1 MKKVVAFVGSP
12 RKKGNT
18 SDVVNQV
25 LKGAESTGAETKVY
39 YLNEMNIRGCQSCMY
54 CRKHEGCTVKDDM
67 TEVYED
73 IKTADSV
80 VIGSPI
86 YIHQVSAQ
94 TKLLLDRLYPLT
106 DGDHKP
112 RYGNKKL
119 LFVYSQAAPLAVF
132 FRTYY
137 RYMRNSLKAMGLIHT
152 GDIVATGSYELGKAA
167 KQDKL
172 MRKAYK
178 AGLALTK

>member
-1 MKKVVAFVGSP
+1 MKKVVAFIGSP

-25 LKGAESTGAETKVY
+25 LKGAKDQGAEAKIY
-39 YLNEMNIRGCQSCMY
+39 YLNEMNIKGCQSCLY
-54 CRKHEGCTVKDDM
+54 CRKHEGCPTKDDM
-67 TEVYED
+67 TEVYEEL
-73 IKTADSV
+73 KTADAV

-106 DGDHKP
+106 DSEHKP

-132 FRTYY
+132 FGQYY
-137 RYMRNSLKAMGLIHT
+137 RYMRNSLKAMGLLHMA
-152 GDIVATGSYELGKAA
+152 DIVATGSIDLGKAA
-167 KQDKL
+167 NKTKF
-172 MRKAYK
+172 MYKAYK
-178 AGLALTK
+178 KGKALVE

>member
-1 MKKVVAFVGSP
+1 MKKVVAFIGSP
-12 RKKGNT
+12 RKRGNT

-25 LKGAESTGAETKVY
+25 LKGAADQGAETKVY
-39 YLNEMNIRGCQSCMY
+39 YLNDMNIRGCQSCLY
-54 CRKHEGCTVKDDM
+54 CRKNEGCPTKDDM
-67 TEVYED
+67 EEVYEEL
-73 IKTADSV
+73 KTADAV

-106 DGDHKP
+106 DSDHKP

-132 FRTYY
+132 FSQYY
-137 RYMRNSLKAMGLIHT
+137 RYMRNSLKAMGLIYT
-152 GDIVATGSYELGKAA
+152 GDIVATGSIEPGRAANKSKFMYKVYNKGKA
-167 KQDKL
+167 L
-172 MRKAYK
+172 VR
-178 AGLALTK
+178 

>member
-18 SDVVNQV
+18 SDIVRQV
-25 LKGAESTGAETKVY
+25 LKGAEEQGAETKLY
-39 YLNEMNIRGCQSCMY
+39 HLNDMNIRGCQSCLY
-54 CRKHEGCTVKDDM
+54 CRKNEGCTVKDDM
-67 TEVYED
+67 TQVYED
-73 IKTADSV
+73 LKTADSV
-80 VIGSPI
+80 VIGTPI

-106 DGDHKP
+106 DEKHKP

-132 FRTYY
+132 FNKYY
-137 RYMRNSLKAMGLIHT
+137 RYMRNSLKAMGLVHA
-152 GDIVATGSYELGKAA
+152 GDIVATGSFEPGLASKKEKLMNKAFQAGKA
-167 KQDKL
+167 
-172 MRKAYK
+172 
-178 AGLALTK
+178 LAR

>member
-25 LKGAESTGAETKVY
+25 LKGAQSQGAETKVY
-39 YLNEMNIRGCQSCMY
+39 YLNEMNIRGCQSCLY
-54 CRKHEGCTVKDDM
+54 CRKNAGCSVKDDM
-67 TEVYED
+67 AEVYEE
-73 IKTADSV
+73 IKTADSI

-86 YIHQVSAQ
+86 YIHQISAQ

-106 DGDHKP
+106 DSEHKP
-112 RYGNKKL
+112 RYGDKKL

-137 RYMRNSLKAMGLIHT
+137 RYMRNSLKAMGLMHI
-152 GDIVATGSYELGKAA
+152 GDIVATGSIEFGKAA
-167 KQDKL
+167 KQVKL

-178 AGLALTK
+178 AGQVLAK